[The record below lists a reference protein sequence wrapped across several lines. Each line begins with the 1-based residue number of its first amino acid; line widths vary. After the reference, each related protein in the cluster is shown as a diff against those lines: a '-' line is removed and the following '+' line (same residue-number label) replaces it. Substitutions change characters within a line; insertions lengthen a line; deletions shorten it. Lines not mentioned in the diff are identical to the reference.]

1 MYKYFTKNN
10 TYRYSDVIQKL
21 VASYNNSVHSTIG
34 IQPSKVNSS
43 NNYSIWKRN
52 NILNAK
58 IPQGRVKF
66 KVGDFVRI
74 KKEKVKFV
82 KGYEQNV
89 STEIFRVIKVIPR
102 VPQPVYELSDL
113 QNRPIE
119 GQFYNYE
126 LVKVVVSPQTE
137 FEIDKILRT
146 RNRNGIKKL
155 FVKWKGYDKTFN
167 SWVNSS
173 DIKKV

>member
-1 MYKYFTKNN
+1 MFKYFTKNN
-10 TYRYSDVIQKL
+10 TYRYSDVLHKL
-21 VASYNNSVHSTIG
+21 VAGYNNSVHSTIG
-34 IQPSKVNSS
+34 IQPCKVNSS
-43 NNYSIWKRN
+43 NIYSIWKRI
-52 NILNAK
+52 NIFNAK

-74 KKEKVKFV
+74 TKEKVKFA
-82 KGYEQNV
+82 KGYEQNF
-89 STEIFRVIKVIPR
+89 SKEIFRVVKVVPR

-126 LVKVVVSPQTE
+126 LVKVAVSPQTE

-146 RNRNGIKKL
+146 RTRNGIKQL

-167 SWVNSS
+167 SWVNFS

>member
-1 MYKYFTKNN
+1 M
-10 TYRYSDVIQKL
+10 
-21 VASYNNSVHSTIG
+21 
-34 IQPSKVNSS
+34 KV
-43 NNYSIWKRN
+43 
-52 NILNAK
+52 
-58 IPQGRVKF
+58 V
-66 KVGDFVRI
+66 
-74 KKEKVKFV
+74 
-82 KGYEQNV
+82 
-89 STEIFRVIKVIPR
+89 PR
-102 VPQPVYELSDL
+102 VPQLVYELSDL

-146 RNRNGIKKL
+146 RIRNGIKQL